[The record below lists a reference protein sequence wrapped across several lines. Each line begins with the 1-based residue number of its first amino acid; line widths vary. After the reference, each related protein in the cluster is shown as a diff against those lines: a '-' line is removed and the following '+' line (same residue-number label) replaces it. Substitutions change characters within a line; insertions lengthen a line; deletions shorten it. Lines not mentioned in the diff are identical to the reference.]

1 MLVVTAVIKAK
12 AGMEQEVE
20 NAIKAIIPKVEA
32 EEGTLTY
39 TLHRAK
45 KDPTK
50 FLFYEKYTGKEALGL
65 HASTPYF
72 KELFAKI
79 NPMLDGAMTVDMYED
94 LAGIKEKK

>member
-1 MLVVTAVIKAK
+1 MLVVTAVLKAK

-20 NAIKAIIPKVEA
+20 NAIKAVMPKVEA
-32 EEGTLTY
+32 EAGTLMY

-45 KDPTK
+45 KEPGK
-50 FLFYEKYTGKEALGL
+50 FLFYEQYTGKEALGL

-79 NPMLDGAMTVDMYED
+79 NPMLDGAMVVDMYED
-94 LAGIKEKK
+94 VAGIAAKK